1 MWFANPPADGVLTN
15 YPQSCVSEPAPT
27 RALLIPLRVRGGRGG
42 FMTPLRVVGFMI
54 IGTRTFDVPG
64 LIMPEKRSFTWT
76 AGIAIAWDQAVS
88 AADGISAACVS

>member
-1 MWFANPPADGVLTN
+1 
-15 YPQSCVSEPAPT
+15 
-27 RALLIPLRVRGGRGG
+27 
-42 FMTPLRVVGFMI
+42 MTPLRVVGFMI

-88 AADGISAACVS
+88 AADGISAACLS